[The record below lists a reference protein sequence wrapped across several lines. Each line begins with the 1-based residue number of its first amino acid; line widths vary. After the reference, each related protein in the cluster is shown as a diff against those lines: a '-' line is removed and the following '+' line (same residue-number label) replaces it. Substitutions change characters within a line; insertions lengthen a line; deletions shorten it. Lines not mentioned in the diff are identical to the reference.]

1 VRDCGVRHRVGDV
14 ISQHFLVL
22 SWPVRSEGPM
32 PPKLKAILVAAFVS
46 TSVAA
51 GPMAGDAHR
60 KDGSGRRRLTMPLPV
75 IGRRYTPARSQGSP
89 QARAFPTPPSTPS
102 SRRRRA
108 HGRARQG
115 AIREALEPVERA
127 VALRT
132 KMRISIRSTGTG
144 ARGLPM
150 SRLANDLRGG
160 REDDGARARKSKRKI
175 VG

>member
-1 VRDCGVRHRVGDV
+1 MRDCGVRHRVGDV

-89 QARAFPTPPSTPS
+89 QARVPEAAGGAE
-102 SRRRRA
+102 RMGG
-108 HGRARQG
+108 HGRGRSAKPWSQWNARS
-115 AIREALEPVERA
+115 LC
-127 VALRT
+127 
-132 KMRISIRSTGTG
+132 
-144 ARGLPM
+144 AR
-150 SRLANDLRGG
+150 
-160 REDDGARARKSKRKI
+160 
-175 VG
+175 

>member
-1 VRDCGVRHRVGDV
+1 
-14 ISQHFLVL
+14 
-22 SWPVRSEGPM
+22 M
-32 PPKLKAILVAAFVS
+32 
-46 TSVAA
+46 T
-51 GPMAGDAHR
+51 
-60 KDGSGRRRLTMPLPV
+60 
-75 IGRRYTPARSQGSP
+75 SP
-89 QARAFPTPPSTPS
+89 QALPTPPSPPPQQPAAPS
-102 SRRRRA
+102 A
-108 HGRARQG
+108 WAARQG

-127 VALRT
+127 VALRA